1 MLRAS
6 HQQMSCAQRT
16 LPAPSCAAEARTAGR
31 GEDTTPYIYVWP
43 IAWCAERFRGVWL
56 VPLGL
61 VEYADSFRAKGYDTV
76 DDVRAMDSKELG
88 ELCDRIGMKEGH
100 AKRLLRHLRE
110 EG

>member
-1 MLRAS
+1 MPHPS
-6 HQQMSCAQRT
+6 
-16 LPAPSCAAEARTAGR
+16 LPQTSIPQTSIPVPLTSLPFDDELDGL
-31 GEDTTPYIYVWP
+31 
-43 IAWCAERFRGVWL
+43 L

-76 DDVRAMDSKELG
+76 DDVRAMDLEELG

-110 EG
+110 DTHKV